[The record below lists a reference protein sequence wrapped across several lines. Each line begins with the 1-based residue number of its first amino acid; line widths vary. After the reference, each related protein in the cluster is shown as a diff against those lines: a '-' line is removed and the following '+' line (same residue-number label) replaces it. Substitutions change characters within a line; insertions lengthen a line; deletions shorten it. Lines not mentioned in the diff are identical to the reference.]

1 MKFQSKDKIDSLF
14 TLTVFECIKND
25 KCIKSL
31 RNAFSKNEFN
41 ERQFSNAIS
50 ILLKKN
56 EGNLTEY
63 LKDLIRNDENFYIKK
78 YSKDKPINRTEK
90 INLDRD
96 IKIIDDFNN
105 NVQKCLIYDL
115 KKMPDHNSIPEFTSE
130 ECDINEFYSGILR
143 DSTINGYGK
152 WANYNMFKLSP
163 GGKIKPIE
171 TPVTLNMKQLY
182 EYEREKHIIYNN
194 TKRLADG
201 KVSQNVL
208 LTGDAGCGK
217 SSSIKAIANEFK
229 AEGLRIIEVKK
240 NQINQISKLLGKL
253 SELNLKFII
262 FIDDVSFT
270 QNDENYNAL
279 KALLE
284 GSLLERSRNIAIYAT
299 SNRRHMIAEKFS
311 DRDGDDM
318 HVNDVIQEQISLSD
332 RFGIHVT
339 FSRPSKET
347 YLEIVKNLASGHHID
362 TTSELLADAEKFAL
376 TRGGRSARAAKQFVE
391 MQA

>member
-1 MKFQSKDKIDSLF
+1 MRANYKQDIDILNGIINGLPAYIFLESEAERFPGGISGFNIQPFDVDKFYNKIL
-14 TLTVFECIKND
+14 
-25 KCIKSL
+25 
-31 RNAFSKNEFN
+31 A
-41 ERQFSNAIS
+41 
-50 ILLKKN
+50 
-56 EGNLTEY
+56 
-63 LKDLIRNDENFYIKK
+63 
-78 YSKDKPINRTEK
+78 
-90 INLDRD
+90 
-96 IKIIDDFNN
+96 
-105 NVQKCLIYDL
+105 
-115 KKMPDHNSIPEFTSE
+115 NSVK
-130 ECDINEFYSGILR
+130 
-143 DSTINGYGK
+143 NGYGK

-163 GGKIKPIE
+163 RGKIKPIE
-171 TPVTLNMKQLY
+171 TPVTLDIKQLY
-182 EYEREKHIIYNN
+182 EYETEKQIVYNN

-217 SSSIKAIANEFK
+217 SSCIKAIANEFK

-339 FSRPSKET
+339 FSRPNKET
-347 YLEIVKNLASGHHID
+347 YLEIVKKLAGEHHID
-362 TTSELLADAEKFAL
+362 TSSELLADAEKFAL
-376 TRGGRSARAAKQFVE
+376 TRGGRSARVAKQFVE